1 MSLSLYFVCQFS
13 YLYLYLSVTVS
24 TYNTYSYILAFI
36 HQSKQLCHMAFF
48 LILHFQ
54 LKLFSITTTND
65 GSILP
70 NDRFLSH
77 LKSWIHPLLFS
88 LTPLLLHHQ
97 YLSILNIY
105 SESNQ
110 LSSPPSYLLGPAS
123 SSFTWI
129 IVTVSELISVLLQ
142 WSPSSTGWVD

>member
-1 MSLSLYFVCQFS
+1 MLTFFISFRFLSMSLSLYFVCQFS

-24 TYNTYSYILAFI
+24 IYNTYSYMLAFI

-77 LKSWIHPLLFS
+77 LKSWTHPLLLF
-88 LTPLLLHHQ
+88 
-97 YLSILNIY
+97 LSHTTSIA
-105 SESNQ
+105 
-110 LSSPPSYLLGPAS
+110 SSVPVNLKYLLRIQPAVI
-123 SSFTWI
+123 SSFLPPWSSI
-129 IVTVSELISVLLQ
+129 IILYMDYCDNL
-142 WSPSSTGWVD
+142 